1 MLDPSTTVYLRADF
15 TDVILVQGMAL
26 QGTSPTAHY
35 ATKQFAI
42 NYQFNGSTVHYNDN
56 EVIIL
61 FNKINKNVA
70 NVIESDMIVII
81 LNHFSMTSFFSQY
94 LFFTCNVSSILK
106 NCQRQYSI

>member
-61 FNKINKNVA
+61 FKKKN
-70 NVIESDMIVII
+70 
-81 LNHFSMTSFFSQY
+81 HSFFLQF
-94 LFFTCNVSSILK
+94 LFFTCNVLP
-106 NCQRQYSI
+106 Y